1 MNPACPRIALM
12 PSSFSIVITSHSSSI
27 PSPRL
32 RAHCAATLA
41 AVRQGDHAWVS
52 ANSGADYIL
61 RTYSG
66 HTCTSCAGELDFAVE
81 RLIRDA
87 KQRAKGHAEA
97 EAIGGDRR
105 RLHIERD
112 CARLR

>member
-66 HTCTSCAGELDFAVE
+66 HTCTSWLRLLHFIIISDAPRASRPQSIGTNGDPFLALTTTLHGELA
-81 RLIRDA
+81 
-87 KQRAKGHAEA
+87 
-97 EAIGGDRR
+97 
-105 RLHIERD
+105 
-112 CARLR
+112 